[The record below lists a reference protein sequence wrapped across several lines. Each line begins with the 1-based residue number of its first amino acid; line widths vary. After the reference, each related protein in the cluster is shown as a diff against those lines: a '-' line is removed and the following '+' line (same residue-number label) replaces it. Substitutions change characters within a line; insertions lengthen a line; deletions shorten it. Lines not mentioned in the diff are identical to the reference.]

1 MPTLKR
7 AVAAVELLL
16 MFPATVFMSA
26 ILVRNVTPLPNEPA
40 QSAQRLVMWFAHLP
54 PRLGLWGLLTLMPL
68 AVLLTGGTFLLRN
81 WREDPQFRHL
91 VGAIRAN
98 LATLVIAGAT
108 LSAGGVLAFVA
119 VHMMTD

>member
-16 MFPATVFMSA
+16 MFPATVFMAA

-40 QSAQRLVMWFAHLP
+40 LSAQRLVMWFAHLP
-54 PRLGLWGLLTLMPL
+54 PHLGLWGLLTLMPL
-68 AVLLTGGTFLLRN
+68 AVLLTGGTFLLRS
-81 WREDPQFRHL
+81 WREDAQFRQL
-91 VGAIRAN
+91 VGAVRAN